1 MDYKIKLITIKI
13 AVVGDSI
20 VGKSALLN
28 SYISGEPKLDANTII
43 GDRLNIKFKLKNGK
57 EIKLVLIDTAGQE
70 RFRSSVLRYQRSCHG
85 VILIY
90 SLTNKR
96 SFENIKDWMR
106 FLEDEG
112 IKAYAIFGNKSDMID
127 NRIINSEEAR
137 CMAEKLGLAYFE
149 TYCKTREGI
158 EEGFTFVA
166 NEIYEK
172 LESKRNNN
180 INLEDKKMEKDS
192 NSNCAGKKK
201 NKKQKRIN
209 KI

>member
-1 MDYKIKLITIKI
+1 MDKKINLVAIKI
-13 AVVGDSI
+13 VVVGDSI

-28 SYISGEPKLDANTII
+28 SYISGEQKLDANTSL
-43 GDRLNIKFKLKNGK
+43 GDRLNTKFKLKNGK
-57 EIKLVLIDTAGQE
+57 EIKLVLIDTLGQE
-70 RFRSSVLRYQRSCHG
+70 RYRSTALSCLKNCHG
-85 VILIY
+85 AILVF
-90 SLTNKR
+90 SLTDKN

-106 FLEDEG
+106 CLEDEG
-112 IKAYAIFGNKSDMID
+112 IKAYAIFGNKNDMID

-158 EEGFTFVA
+158 EEGFTYVA

-201 NKKQKRIN
+201 NKK
-209 KI
+209 